1 MSVPAKTANS
11 GGMSEGELRRLEQLL
26 TMNKRLGDAVAADI
40 AALEHGAFSDLS
52 TTDPEIERLCA
63 LYGRE
68 VMALKAA
75 GGIKNAPADLIA
87 KLKESGS
94 RLKSLLGRHE
104 QLVVVM
110 RQASEGLVKA
120 IAEEVDKTRSEGAPY
135 AAAPGAKRTGGG
147 AIVYNKVV

>member
-1 MSVPAKTANS
+1 MSNLARK
-11 GGMSEGELRRLEQLL
+11 SEQPTNGIEMQRLEQLL
-26 TMNKRLGDAVAADI
+26 TMNKRLGDAIAADI

-75 GGIKNAPADLIA
+75 GGIKNAPASMIA
-87 KLKESGS
+87 KLKESGA
-94 RLKSLLGRHE
+94 RLKSLLTKHE
-104 QLVVVM
+104 QLVICM

-120 IAEEVDKTRSEGAPY
+120 IAEEVEKTRSEAAPY
-135 AAAPGAKRTGGG
+135 AAAPGAKRTSGG
-147 AIVYNKVV
+147 AIVYNKVI